1 MNLLTDILNPFFYW
15 LAWIVIPLFI
25 EIVPAI
31 GSFAIMFSAQKKEK
45 ELEDPKI
52 WPEIGLL
59 IPVYNSEDSLLRCI
73 QSINDSEYPN
83 ESIHIYLID
92 NGSADDSFG
101 MYARAQYKYPSL
113 QMQWLSSEQGKSRAL
128 NLAIYNGGGKY
139 IVNIDSDG
147 YLEKTALKRIV
158 RQFEADND
166 IAGLTGTIL
175 TDPEGIEKTE
185 RFWKKLFRKLE
196 FVEYAQAFM
205 AGRNYA
211 SRKNSL
217 YTFSG
222 AFSAFR
228 LSTIR
233 HTRLYNTD
241 TIAEDTEITF
251 QIKNRLKK
259 KIGICVDAIYVTD
272 PIEDMNK
279 LYTQRQRWQRGS
291 IEVSEMYQEKS
302 LDIKNTFKDEDIRTL
317 LFDHTFA
324 FPRMLWYVALIY
336 LIMIG
341 YSSQVVVVSMIS
353 IFAFYILGG
362 YLYYFVCLNIL
373 KPFKDLRQ
381 YYKKQ
386 WLIVGILPFYNLLTF
401 FIRFAGIINAIKTP
415 GSWKT
420 NTLTEERL
428 AFKGEIDSDAKFLS
442 RIFKKVSDAVN
453 DDLDNR

>member
-1 MNLLTDILNPFFYW
+1 
-15 LAWIVIPLFI
+15 
-25 EIVPAI
+25 
-31 GSFAIMFSAQKKEK
+31 
-45 ELEDPKI
+45 
-52 WPEIGLL
+52 
-59 IPVYNSEDSLLRCI
+59 
-73 QSINDSEYPN
+73 
-83 ESIHIYLID
+83 
-92 NGSADDSFG
+92 
-101 MYARAQYKYPSL
+101 
-113 QMQWLSSEQGKSRAL
+113 
-128 NLAIYNGGGKY
+128 
-139 IVNIDSDG
+139 
-147 YLEKTALKRIV
+147 
-158 RQFEADND
+158 
-166 IAGLTGTIL
+166 
-175 TDPEGIEKTE
+175 
-185 RFWKKLFRKLE
+185 
-196 FVEYAQAFM
+196 
-205 AGRNYA
+205 
-211 SRKNSL
+211 
-217 YTFSG
+217 
-222 AFSAFR
+222 
-228 LSTIR
+228 
-233 HTRLYNTD
+233 
-241 TIAEDTEITF
+241 
-251 QIKNRLKK
+251 
-259 KIGICVDAIYVTD
+259 
-272 PIEDMNK
+272 MNK

-386 WLIVGILPFYNLLTF
+386 WLVVGILPFYNLLTF

-442 RIFKKVSDAVN
+442 HIFKKVSDAVN

>member
-175 TDPEGIEKTE
+175 TDPEGIEKN
-185 RFWKKLFRKLE
+185 RKILE
-196 FVEYAQAFM
+196 E
-205 AGRNYA
+205 
-211 SRKNSL
+211 
-217 YTFSG
+217 TF
-222 AFSAFR
+222 
-228 LSTIR
+228 
-233 HTRLYNTD
+233 
-241 TIAEDTEITF
+241 
-251 QIKNRLKK
+251 
-259 KIGICVDAIYVTD
+259 
-272 PIEDMNK
+272 
-279 LYTQRQRWQRGS
+279 
-291 IEVSEMYQEKS
+291 
-302 LDIKNTFKDEDIRTL
+302 
-317 LFDHTFA
+317 
-324 FPRMLWYVALIY
+324 
-336 LIMIG
+336 
-341 YSSQVVVVSMIS
+341 
-353 IFAFYILGG
+353 
-362 YLYYFVCLNIL
+362 
-373 KPFKDLRQ
+373 
-381 YYKKQ
+381 
-386 WLIVGILPFYNLLTF
+386 
-401 FIRFAGIINAIKTP
+401 
-415 GSWKT
+415 
-420 NTLTEERL
+420 
-428 AFKGEIDSDAKFLS
+428 
-442 RIFKKVSDAVN
+442 
-453 DDLDNR
+453 

>member
-175 TDPEGIEKTE
+175 TDPEE
-185 RFWKKLFRKLE
+185 
-196 FVEYAQAFM
+196 
-205 AGRNYA
+205 
-211 SRKNSL
+211 
-217 YTFSG
+217 TF
-222 AFSAFR
+222 
-228 LSTIR
+228 
-233 HTRLYNTD
+233 
-241 TIAEDTEITF
+241 
-251 QIKNRLKK
+251 
-259 KIGICVDAIYVTD
+259 
-272 PIEDMNK
+272 
-279 LYTQRQRWQRGS
+279 
-291 IEVSEMYQEKS
+291 
-302 LDIKNTFKDEDIRTL
+302 
-317 LFDHTFA
+317 
-324 FPRMLWYVALIY
+324 
-336 LIMIG
+336 
-341 YSSQVVVVSMIS
+341 
-353 IFAFYILGG
+353 
-362 YLYYFVCLNIL
+362 
-373 KPFKDLRQ
+373 
-381 YYKKQ
+381 
-386 WLIVGILPFYNLLTF
+386 
-401 FIRFAGIINAIKTP
+401 
-415 GSWKT
+415 
-420 NTLTEERL
+420 
-428 AFKGEIDSDAKFLS
+428 
-442 RIFKKVSDAVN
+442 
-453 DDLDNR
+453 